1 MQSLSDQGNLANL
14 SAFLQNAVLFI
25 VATTHVIELTRSA
38 ITGNAGKCSLLLCPK
53 VKDRLS
59 TYSDA
64 KMHKCDCHAMCCTCV
79 YHPEEFCHIHSVDQ
93 CSARTAASRSLTG
106 VSRAQQAGCGIF
118 KLTRQVQ

>member
-1 MQSLSDQGNLANL
+1 MTGVCADVQSLSDQGNLANL

-64 KMHKCDCHAMCCTCV
+64 RC
-79 YHPEEFCHIHSVDQ
+79 ISVTVMPCAAPVSIIQKD
-93 CSARTAASRSLTG
+93 SATFIR
-106 VSRAQQAGCGIF
+106 
-118 KLTRQVQ
+118 